1 MKKWSLSLLGLASL
15 LLSIPSMQGQ
25 AVPTATRSGLI
36 EAGAGVTF
44 LDNDFSLRHN
54 GGVTAWA
61 DYDFLQYFHV
71 TVGVDLQLNF
81 LGIISPDD
89 IGENS
94 YLIGPRFSHRLFDKY
109 DLFGK
114 IEFGRGTIS
123 NQLYHTSSSFNIT
136 PAYGGGL
143 DYHVARHYNI
153 RGEVVEQKWPNF
165 EPHTLSPITA
175 SIGVLYI
182 IR

>member
-1 MKKWSLSLLGLASL
+1 MKKWSLSILGLASL
-15 LLSIPSMQGQ
+15 LLLIPSMQGQ
-25 AVPTATRSGLI
+25 AVETAKKTGLI
-36 EAGAGVTF
+36 EAGAGVTY
-44 LDNDFSLRHN
+44 LDNDYSPRHN
-54 GGVTAWA
+54 AGITVWG
-61 DYDFLQYFHV
+61 DYDFLRYYHV
-71 TVGVDLQLNF
+71 TIGADVQLNF
-81 LGIISPDD
+81 LGIDSPDD

-94 YLIGPRFSHRLFDKY
+94 YLIGPRFSHRFHERY

-114 IEFGRGTIS
+114 ILFGRGTIS
-123 NQLYHTSSSFNIT
+123 NQFYHTSSSFNIV

-165 EPHTLSPITA
+165 EPHTLSPITV
-175 SIGVLYI
+175 SVGVLYI

>member
-1 MKKWSLSLLGLASL
+1 MKIWSFSILGLASL
-15 LLSIPSMQGQ
+15 LFLIPSMHGQ
-25 AVPTATRSGLI
+25 AVETARKNGLI

-44 LDNDFSLRHN
+44 LDNDYSTRHN
-54 GGVTAWA
+54 AGITGWA
-61 DYDFLQYFHV
+61 DYDFLHYFHV
-71 TVGVDLQLNF
+71 TVGVDVQVNF

-94 YLIGPRFSHRLFDKY
+94 YLAGPRFSHRFHDRY

-114 IEFGRGTIS
+114 VLLGRGTIS
-123 NQLYHTSSSFNIT
+123 NQFYHTSSSFNIV

-143 DYHVARHYNI
+143 DYHVARKYNI
-153 RGEVVEQKWPNF
+153 RAEVVEQKWPNF